1 MQPWCGSWI
10 KRARKPFS
18 RKTDIAADHAPA
30 MNGLLLLA
38 LLPLL
43 QAAPA
48 SAQSQPATPP
58 AVVSPEV
65 LPDHRVVFRLLA
77 PNANEVTLT
86 GSFWLQEGRTE
97 KLAKDS
103 RGVWSLTT
111 EPLPADDYSYS
122 FTVDGTRALD
132 PVNGRIKQGVLR
144 TVNAFSVPGQEAA
157 FLEAGPVPHGEV
169 RVVFHQSRVAGM
181 LCRMHVYLPP
191 GYETGQTRYP
201 VVYLL
206 HGGGDTDS
214 TWIDVGRANF
224 ILDNLMAQGKAR
236 PMIVVMPSLW
246 SFDPSYV
253 RTHRDENQA
262 LFQRRLVDEIV
273 PYVESSYRVLAGPG
287 NRALGGLGVMRD
299 FLPNVVWATL
309 GKFGYVF
316 HTSGG
321 VDPEWIPLLEKK
333 YPGVLDNPANTR
345 AVKFFIGS
353 GTNDHS
359 NPSAKSWL
367 QELKK
372 RGYDATY
379 FESNGNHEW
388 PSFRRYFAQ
397 FAQTAFR

>member
-1 MQPWCGSWI
+1 M
-10 KRARKPFS
+10 K
-18 RKTDIAADHAPA
+18 
-30 MNGLLLLA
+30 NLLLLV
-38 LLPLL
+38 LLLL
-43 QAAPA
+43 LVAAPI

-65 LPDHRVVFRLLA
+65 LPDHRVVFRLYA
-77 PNANEVTLT
+77 PDANEVTLT

-103 RGVWSLTT
+103 RGIWSLTT
-111 EPLPADDYSYS
+111 EPLPADYYSYF
-122 FTVDGTRALD
+122 FTLDGIRTLD

-144 TVNAFSVPGQEAA
+144 TVSAFSVPGQEAA

-169 RVVFHQSRVAGM
+169 RIVFYESAVTGM
-181 LCRMHVYLPP
+181 LRRMHIYLPP
-191 GYETGQTRYP
+191 GYETGRTRYP

-224 ILDNLMAQGKAR
+224 ILDNLIAQDKAK

-246 SFDPSYV
+246 ALDPSYV

-262 LFQRRLVDEIV
+262 LFRRHLADEII
-273 PYVESSYRVLAGPG
+273 PYVESNYRVLAGPE
-287 NRALGGLGVMRD
+287 NRALGGLGIMRD

-321 VDPEWIPLLEKK
+321 VDPEWIPLLEKR
-333 YPGVLDNPANTR
+333 YPGVLGNPANTKT
-345 AVKFFIGS
+345 VKFFIGS

-359 NPSAKSWL
+359 NPSARFWL
-367 QELKK
+367 EELRK

-379 FESNGNHEW
+379 FQSNGIHEW
-388 PSFRRYFAQ
+388 PWFRRYFAQ
-397 FAQTAFR
+397 FAQIAFR